1 MGQREENIPNQ
12 IANADG
18 ASQLRRERME
28 ALKLKAQKRSR
39 HASMSSIAENETA
52 GSNRVFGLPARNCEN
67 SESTETPATKNL
79 DKALCPPQAK
89 KIKSGRGRTPMV

>member
-1 MGQREENIPNQ
+1 MFREENIPNQ

-39 HASMSSIAENETA
+39 HARSQHSSCFNIVVLF
-52 GSNRVFGLPARNCEN
+52 S
-67 SESTETPATKNL
+67 
-79 DKALCPPQAK
+79 
-89 KIKSGRGRTPMV
+89 